1 MTNKARLL
9 SRFRLTTKHTPNF
22 NSRETENSL
31 LGCRAVA
38 KSISRLF
45 RLAST
50 GRLSSYSNCHFAVVI
65 MANSCM
71 RNRLPSRSV
80 TVVNTHKD
88 FVHALWSLG
97 IRSSCLTGESGE
109 KHDPVFEYGMSYFVW
124 WNREIVERILL
135 KLGRK
140 KWVRR
145 KEIDQSVAASL
156 NSRI

>member
-45 RLAST
+45 RLAAYPLT
-50 GRLSSYSNCHFAVVI
+50 CHFAVVI

-109 KHDPVFEYGMSYFVW
+109 KHGPVFEYGMSYFVW